1 MFYLSDPPRAGAYCS
16 SLEVKNDFQNEL
28 EVERYD
34 FHLQV
39 DTKKKA
45 GTWDRGARTMNTS
58 IW

>member
-39 DTKKKA
+39 DTKKKGRDS
-45 GTWDRGARTMNTS
+45 GTEVLAR
-58 IW
+58 